1 MCIMKKSV
9 LLIVLGVGL
18 VLISCEKQDVQPRT
32 NANMNDVPAWE
43 KASVTTAPPTS
54 TGTTDATA
62 SGGDDSGGI
71 TDPNDDE
78 DGNGRKKV

>member
-18 VLISCEKQDVQPRT
+18 AFISCEKQDVQLRT
-32 NANMNDVPAWE
+32 NANIEDVPAWE
-43 KASVTTAPPTS
+43 STSVTTAPPTS
-54 TGTTDATA
+54 TETTGTTAA
-62 SGGDDSGGI
+62 GDDSGGI

>member
-1 MCIMKKSV
+1 MKKSV
-9 LLIVLGVGL
+9 LLIVLGLGL
-18 VLISCEKQDVQPRT
+18 AFISCEKQDVQPRT
-32 NANMNDVPAWE
+32 NANINDVPAWE

-54 TGTTDATA
+54 TGTTDATVA
-62 SGGDDSGGI
+62 GDDSGGI